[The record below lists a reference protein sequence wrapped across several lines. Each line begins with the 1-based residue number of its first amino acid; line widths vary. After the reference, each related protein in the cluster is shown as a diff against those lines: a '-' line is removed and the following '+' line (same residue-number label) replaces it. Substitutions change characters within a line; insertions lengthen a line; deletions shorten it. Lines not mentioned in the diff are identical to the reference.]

1 MGCLLNSLEG
11 APRFRQKPW
20 PSQPGPLPH
29 LCPPRPLGRSWRP
42 GRLWALG
49 AGPLLLLF
57 CELVKPSL
65 TFQAGLRKP
74 PSPRASQKGLPFPR
88 APTDPRNLCLQ
99 RLWSPSTEQS
109 GSSEKAVP
117 LPGPLCPQSPA
128 QAFLCLKAR
137 LSRTAGALLAWGARP
152 WPHPPAGPPGARPQP
167 PTWPVTPRQPLQMN
181 LPPDRAWASLAT
193 RVVSQQR
200 RHPEGRKWSR
210 SERQRQARP
219 CPPPRPGVFS
229 SLRNSLRSPSVD
241 VSEHRGGEASPQSR
255 AHTSHQHR
263 PVCPS
268 PTGVH

>member
-1 MGCLLNSLEG
+1 M
-11 APRFRQKPW
+11 
-20 PSQPGPLPH
+20 
-29 LCPPRPLGRSWRP
+29 
-42 GRLWALG
+42 
-49 AGPLLLLF
+49 LLLF

-167 PTWPVTPRQPLQMN
+167 PTWPITPRQPLQMN

-210 SERQRQARP
+210 SEHQRQARL
-219 CPPPRPGVFS
+219 CPHPGCVFLPPKQ
-229 SLRNSLRSPSVD
+229 
-241 VSEHRGGEASPQSR
+241 PQK
-255 AHTSHQHR
+255 
-263 PVCPS
+263 P
-268 PTGVH
+268 